1 MCLEL
6 HTSDHFNNSEG
17 KHNEEGAE
25 KMYEPDGLMSLCT
38 LTSDH
43 FS

>member
-6 HTSDHFNNSEG
+6 HTSDHFNSEG
-17 KHNEEGAE
+17 QHNEEGAE
-25 KMYEPDGLMSLCT
+25 KMYGLDGLMSLCT
-38 LTSDH
+38 LTSYH